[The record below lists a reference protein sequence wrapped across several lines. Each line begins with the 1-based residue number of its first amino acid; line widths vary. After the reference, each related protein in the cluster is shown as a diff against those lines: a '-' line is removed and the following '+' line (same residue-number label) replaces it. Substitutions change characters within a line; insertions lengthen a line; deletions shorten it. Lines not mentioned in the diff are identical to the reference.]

1 MTATQVGRP
10 ALSSRA
16 ENRRRVLHYFL
27 RNRLAVLGL
36 FVVVVLVFLAFA
48 GAALAPY
55 PDHIAGKDTASMRL
69 RPPSAAHW
77 LGNNE
82 LGQVVLC
89 LVLAGT
95 RISLLS
101 GIAVVGVGALA
112 GIAIGAVAGYL
123 GGWLDEMLMRFTDL
137 MLALPSLILAMA
149 VAAAL
154 GPGLVNMIFAIA
166 MSWWP
171 GYARLVRGEVLAKK
185 EEMFVVAARAIGA
198 GGPRILMRHILPNV
212 VSPIVVKMS
221 LDIGF
226 AILTVASLGFIGI
239 GVKPPTPEW
248 GILLSV
254 ARVNMPDSW
263 WTAIFP
269 GLAIFTAVFAF
280 NLLGDGL
287 RDTLDPQG
295 RR

>member
-1 MTATQVGRP
+1 MTSAAARPP

-36 FVVVVLVFLAFA
+36 AMVAVLLVIAVF
-48 GAALAPY
+48 GAAIAPY
-55 PDHIAGKDTASMRL
+55 PDHIAGKVTAAMRL
-69 RPPSAAHW
+69 RPPSGQHW
-77 LGNNE
+77 FGTNE
-82 LGQVVLC
+82 MGQDVLS

-101 GIAVVGVGALA
+101 GIAVVVFGALA
-112 GIAIGAVAGYL
+112 GTLIGAVAGYL
-123 GGWLDEMLMRFTDL
+123 GGWADEIVMRLTDL

-154 GPGLVNMIFAIA
+154 GPGLGNMIFAIA
-166 MSWWP
+166 LSWWP

-185 EEMFVVAARAIGA
+185 EEMYVLAARAIGA
-198 GGPRILMRHILPNV
+198 GGPRILLRHVLPNV
-212 VSPIVVKMS
+212 MSPIVVKMS

-239 GVKPPTPEW
+239 GVRPPTPEW

-269 GLAIFTAVFAF
+269 GLAIFAAVFAF

-287 RDTLDPQG
+287 RDALDPQG

>member
-1 MTATQVGRP
+1 VTAAAQDQPT
-10 ALSSRA
+10 LSSRA

-36 FVVVVLVFLAFA
+36 ALVVALLFIAFA
-48 GAALAPY
+48 GAWLAPY
-55 PDHIAGKDTASMRL
+55 PDHIVGKVNAAMRL
-69 RPPSAAHW
+69 KPPSAAHVF
-77 LGNNE
+77 GTNE
-82 LGQVVLC
+82 VGQDVLS
-89 LVLAGT
+89 LVLAGA
-95 RISLLS
+95 RISLLA
-101 GIAVVGVGALA
+101 GIAVVFFGALV
-112 GIAIGAVAGYL
+112 GTAIGAIAGYL
-123 GGWLDEMLMRFTDL
+123 GGWIDEILMRFTDL

-171 GYARLVRGEVLAKK
+171 GYARLVRGEVLSKK

-198 GGPRILMRHILPNV
+198 GGPRILVRHILPNV
-212 VSPIVVKMS
+212 VSPIAVKMS

-226 AILTVASLGFIGI
+226 AVLTVAALGFIGI
-239 GVKPPTPEW
+239 GVRPPTPEW
-248 GILLSV
+248 GIMLSV
-254 ARVNMPDSW
+254 ARVNMPDAW

-287 RDTLDPQG
+287 RDALDPQG

>member
-1 MTATQVGRP
+1 VTASTQTGLT
-10 ALSSRA
+10 LSSRA

-36 FVVVVLVFLAFA
+36 ALVVALLFVALA
-48 GAALAPY
+48 GSSLAPY
-55 PDHIAGKDTASMRL
+55 HDHIAGKVNAGMRL
-69 RPPSAAHW
+69 KPPSAAHVF
-77 LGNNE
+77 GTNE
-82 LGQVVLC
+82 VGQDVLT
-89 LVLAGT
+89 LVLAGA
-95 RISLLS
+95 RISLLA
-101 GIAVVGVGALA
+101 GIAVVFFGALV
-112 GIAIGAVAGYL
+112 GTAIGAIAGYL
-123 GGWLDEMLMRFTDL
+123 GGWIDEVLMRFTDL

-154 GPGLVNMIFAIA
+154 GPSLVNMIFAIA

-171 GYARLVRGEVLAKK
+171 GYARLVRGEVLSKK

-198 GGPRILMRHILPNV
+198 GGPRILVRHVLPNV
-212 VSPIVVKMS
+212 VSPIAVKMS

-239 GVKPPTPEW
+239 GVRPPTPEW
-248 GILLSV
+248 GLMLSI
-254 ARVNMPDSW
+254 ARVNMPDAW

-287 RDTLDPQG
+287 RDALDPQG